1 MYSKILFKLIQEAAI
16 PAFGL
21 LVIKILITTYYGR
34 LLGYNTDL
42 YNIFSLQVSQTD
54 YTIINS
60 NVIFGFVIFSFAVCV
75 LENSFCFKNLNK
87 FILFIYLKIF

>member
-54 YTIINS
+54 
-60 NVIFGFVIFSFAVCV
+60 
-75 LENSFCFKNLNK
+75 
-87 FILFIYLKIF
+87 